1 METLAALA
9 AALEHSPLGAWARG
23 SPVGYPLANLVHLL
37 GLVML
42 VGAIGVLDLRL
53 VGFFRALPALA
64 LSRALTPLA
73 ATGLV
78 LLLPSGFVM
87 FAADA
92 GPLLRS
98 DLFLW
103 KLALI
108 ALAVV
113 NLGGF
118 HLLWNRHVTDWDRR
132 ATGAGR
138 AMALASLGLWLS
150 AAALGRL
157 IAYS

>member
-1 METLAALA
+1 
-9 AALEHSPLGAWARG
+9 
-23 SPVGYPLANLVHLL
+23 
-37 GLVML
+37 
-42 VGAIGVLDLRL
+42 RL
-53 VGFFRALPALA
+53 VGFFRALPAQA

-73 ATGLV
+73 ASGLV

-98 DLFLW
+98 NMFLW

-108 ALAVV
+108 VLAVV
-113 NLGGF
+113 NLCGF
-118 HLLWNRHVTDWDRR
+118 HLLWNRHVADWDRR
-132 ATGAGR
+132 ATRTGR
-138 AMALASLGLWLS
+138 AMALASLTLWLC

>member
-1 METLAALA
+1 VEQLTALA
-9 AALEHSPLGAWARG
+9 AALEHSPLGQWARG
-23 SPVGYPLANLVHLL
+23 SPIGYPLANLVHLL

-42 VGAIGVLDLRL
+42 VGAVGVLDLRL
-53 VGFFRALPALA
+53 VGFFRALPAAA
-64 LSRALTPLA
+64 LSRALIPLA
-73 ATGLV
+73 ATGIL

-87 FAADA
+87 FSADA
-92 GPLLRS
+92 GPLLKS

-103 KLALI
+103 KLGLI
-108 ALAVV
+108 AAAFV
-113 NLGGF
+113 NLVGF
-118 HLLWNRHVTDWDRR
+118 HLLWNRHVDDWDRR

-138 AMALASLGLWLS
+138 AMALASLSLWLG

>member
-1 METLAALA
+1 METVTALA
-9 AALEHSPLGAWARG
+9 AALEHSALGAWARG
-23 SPVGYPLANLVHLL
+23 SPVGYPLANLIHLL

-42 VGAIGVLDLRL
+42 VGAVGILDLRL
-53 VGFFRALPALA
+53 AGVFRALPAAA

-73 ATGLV
+73 AVG
-78 LLLPSGFVM
+78 LLLLIPSGFVM

-98 DLFLW
+98 DLFRW
-103 KLALI
+103 KLLLI

-113 NLGGF
+113 NLSGF
-118 HLLWNRHVTDWDRR
+118 HLLWNRHVADWDRR

>member
-1 METLAALA
+1 VEQLTALA
-9 AALEHSPLGAWARG
+9 AALEHSALGAWARG
-23 SPVGYPLANLVHLL
+23 SPIGYPLANLVHLL

-42 VGAIGVLDLRL
+42 VGAVGVLDLRL

-73 ATGLV
+73 AAG
-78 LLLPSGFVM
+78 LLLLIPSGFVM

-92 GPLLRS
+92 GPLLVS
-98 DLFLW
+98 NLFRW
-103 KLALI
+103 KLLLI
-108 ALAVV
+108 ALAIV
-113 NLGGF
+113 NLTGF
-118 HLLWNRHVTDWDRR
+118 HLLWNRHVEDWDLR
-132 ATGAGR
+132 ATGVGR
-138 AMALASLGLWLS
+138 GMALASLGLWLC